1 MYVAKIHNVY
11 AKQRTKTTEGK
22 HCLFTII
29 KIQGKPVTNTKEKTA
44 WQKAS
49 CSQVG
54 TDSITHPHSTES

>member
-29 KIQGKPVTNTKEKTA
+29 VKIQSKPVTNTEEKIA
-44 WQKAS
+44 
-49 CSQVG
+49 
-54 TDSITHPHSTES
+54 